1 MDEVKIGNG
10 FIGNII
16 SKILKS
22 TIRKKLGYDAEIQ
35 VNEINVSATNEKVH
49 IHFNGD
55 VELGTDELMRLL
67 KGKGA
72 IS

>member
-10 FIGNII
+10 FTSSII
-16 SKILKS
+16 SKIIKS
-22 TIRKKLGYDAEIQ
+22 TVRKKLGYDVEIQ
-35 VNEINVSATNEKVH
+35 VNEINISATNEKVH

-55 VELGTDELMRLL
+55 AELGTDELTKLL